1 MTGEGGWGMFLRV
14 LIGRH
19 ILIGVKSAFITTS
32 YSKVL
37 NILTSQ
43 LVVRVRTGK
52 TEVPS
57 GYEQLTC
64 YRYQHVDA
72 SFEVSEKHFIK
83 AEGIKT

>member
-1 MTGEGGWGMFLRV
+1 MTGEGGWGVFLYV

-19 ILIGVKSAFITTS
+19 ILIGMKSALITTS

-37 NILTSQ
+37 NIRTSQ

-57 GYEQLTC
+57 SYDLLSLPTRRGVSKYPENSLSEQW
-64 YRYQHVDA
+64 V
-72 SFEVSEKHFIK
+72 
-83 AEGIKT
+83 

>member
-1 MTGEGGWGMFLRV
+1 MTGEGGWGMFLHV

-19 ILIGVKSAFITTS
+19 ILISVKSAFITTS

-57 GYEQLTC
+57 NYVRLTC
-64 YRYQHVDA
+64 YRCQHVDA
-72 SFEVSEKHFIK
+72 CFEVSEKHFI
-83 AEGIKT
+83 